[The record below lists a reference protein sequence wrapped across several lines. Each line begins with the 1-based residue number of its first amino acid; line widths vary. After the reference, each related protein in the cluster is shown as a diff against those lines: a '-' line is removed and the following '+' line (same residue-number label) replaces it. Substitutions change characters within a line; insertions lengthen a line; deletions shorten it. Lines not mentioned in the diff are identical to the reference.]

1 MLERARDFRAD
12 VDARRSVRDFS
23 TDPVPR
29 AVIDEC
35 LRAAG
40 CAPSGAHQ
48 QPWRFVVVTDPSLKI
63 EIRKAVEKLFEVKV
77 VAVNTLRMRGK
88 WRRRGYT
95 TGTTKP
101 WKKAMITLAE
111 GHTIDAF

>member
-1 MLERARDFRAD
+1 MATPERMYRIIKRQVITEKAAD
-12 VDARRSVRDFS
+12 DSGRRNAYHFAVPTDAN
-23 TDPVPR
+23 
-29 AVIDEC
+29 
-35 LRAAG
+35 
-40 CAPSGAHQ
+40 
-48 QPWRFVVVTDPSLKI
+48 KI

-111 GHTIDAF
+111 GYTIDAF